1 MSTKSIFKL
10 VFLLSTAYMAVLP
23 LNIPPLSYLLRIPS
37 LLLIV
42 LLILKQYKYS
52 RSKFGLSIIVLMGVF
67 LVHFMVDTP
76 LTIDVL
82 LSTFSVL
89 AFLLL
94 IIVSDTITIDF
105 STQRFINLCSISA
118 ACILLAYSRSPLAH
132 MAVFE
137 GQAFQT
143 PYLTYGYENS
153 NFAGIITLLVFS
165 LIFITLETAG
175 KKMKILCYVL
185 GALLFYCMYE
195 TNTRSALSVAII
207 IPFSDLIFRKIHLKN
222 WMLAIV
228 CLIPILFVPFYMHLA
243 SVGNADGVEVMGK
256 SVMSGR
262 QYVYESYI
270 ARMHGTYE
278 WIMGNLADNKLMNAH
293 NGPLAILASCGILGF
308 IAYFNIFFSKLFS
321 ANKRAVSHLN
331 ILAVFIIAA
340 CFLNTC
346 GEAALLLGG
355 FPVITYLF
363 TFFVFAH
370 SKNKYN
376 DRIRN

>member
-82 LSTFSVL
+82 LSTISVL

>member
-10 VFLLSTAYMAVLP
+10 VFLLSTAYMVVLP
-23 LNIPPLSYLLRIPS
+23 LNIAHILYMLRIPS

-42 LLILKQYKYS
+42 LLILKQYTYS
-52 RSKFGLSIIVLMGVF
+52 RSKHVVSILTFIGIF
-67 LVHFMVDTP
+67 LFHFIIDTP
-76 LTIDVL
+76 LTIDYL
-82 LSTFSVL
+82 LSAFSVIL
-89 AFLLL
+89 FLLL
-94 IIVSDTITIDF
+94 IIVSDSITIDF
-105 STQRFINLCSISA
+105 STQKFINICSIVA
-118 ACILLAYSRSPLAH
+118 ACILLAYSQSPLSH
-132 MAVFE
+132 MAAFE
-137 GQAFQT
+137 GQAYPC

-165 LIFITLETAG
+165 LIFITLETVG
-175 KKMKILCYVL
+175 KKTKILCYVL

-228 CLIPILFVPFYMHLA
+228 CLIPFLFVPFYMHLA
-243 SVGNADGVEVMGK
+243 SMGNADDVEVMGK

-262 QYVYESYI
+262 QVVYESFI
-270 ARMHGTYE
+270 ERMHGTYE
-278 WIMGNLADNKLMNAH
+278 WIMGNLVDNKLMNAH

-308 IAYFNIFFSKLFS
+308 IAYFNIVFSKLFS

-370 SKNKYN
+370 SKNKQ
-376 DRIRN
+376 IK

>member
-10 VFLLSTAYMAVLP
+10 VFMLSTAYMAVLP
-23 LNIPPLSYLLRIPS
+23 LNVAPILYLLRIPS

-42 LLILKQYKYS
+42 LLILKQYTYS
-52 RSKFGLSIIVLMGVF
+52 RSKFGLSISMLIGIF
-67 LVHFMVDTP
+67 LFHFIVDTP

-94 IIVSDTITIDF
+94 IIMSDTITIDF
-105 STQRFINLCSISA
+105 STQRFINLCSITA
-118 ACILLAYSRSPLAH
+118 ACILLVYSQSPLSH

-137 GQAFQT
+137 GQVYQT

-175 KKMKILCYVL
+175 KKMKIMCYVL

-243 SVGNADGVEVMGK
+243 SMGNADDVQVMGK

-262 QYVYESYI
+262 QVVYEAFI
-270 ARMHGTYE
+270 ERMHGTYE
-278 WIMGNLADNKLMNAH
+278 WIIGNLADNKLMNAH

-363 TFFVFAH
+363 TFFVFAY
-370 SKNKYN
+370 SNNKK
-376 DRIRN
+376 IK

>member
-23 LNIPPLSYLLRIPS
+23 LNIAPILYLLRIPS

-42 LLILKQYKYS
+42 LLILKQYTYS
-52 RSKFGLSIIVLMGVF
+52 RSKFGISIIMLMGVF
-67 LVHFMVDTP
+67 LFHFIVDTP

-94 IIVSDTITIDF
+94 IIISDTITIDF
-105 STQRFINLCSISA
+105 STQRFINICSIVA
-118 ACILLAYSRSPLAH
+118 ACILLAYSQSPLSH
-132 MAVFE
+132 MAAFE
-137 GQAFQT
+137 GQAYPC

-165 LIFITLETAG
+165 LIFITLETVG
-175 KKMKILCYVL
+175 KKTKILCYVL

-228 CLIPILFVPFYMHLA
+228 CLIPFLFVPFYMHLA
-243 SVGNADGVEVMGK
+243 SMGNADDVEVMGK

-262 QYVYESYI
+262 QVVYESFI
-270 ARMHGTYE
+270 ERMHGTYE
-278 WIMGNLADNKLMNAH
+278 WIMGNLVDNKLMNAH

-355 FPVITYLF
+355 FPVIIYLF

-370 SKNKYN
+370 SKNKQ
-376 DRIRN
+376 IK